1 MWTLSE
7 HQSEHPRQTLRQSRS
22 QLELLV
28 LERTTALQNLS
39 HRLLR
44 VQDDERRRV
53 ARDLHDSAGQT
64 LTALKIS
71 VVLLQRKL
79 ENDKP
84 TCDELAGM
92 ARLVDEALQEI
103 RTTSYLLH
111 PPMLDENG
119 FVSAAQWYIEGF
131 AKRSGMKV
139 RTDFAPAVERLPDAI
154 EIALFRVLQ
163 ECLTNVHRHSGTSEV
178 DIHLHRD
185 CQAVILE
192 VRDYGRGIPEKR
204 LSQMSRLLQNSG
216 VGLAGMRER
225 LNELRGGL
233 EIETADPGTRVRAII
248 PLFPE
253 LRQFPRD
260 SFVAGGQLPVAPSNP
275 PAHRQAI

>member
-1 MWTLSE
+1 
-7 HQSEHPRQTLRQSRS
+7 
-22 QLELLV
+22 
-28 LERTTALQNLS
+28 
-39 HRLLR
+39 
-44 VQDDERRRV
+44 
-53 ARDLHDSAGQT
+53 
-64 LTALKIS
+64 
-71 VVLLQRKL
+71 
-79 ENDKP
+79 
-84 TCDELAGM
+84 
-92 ARLVDEALQEI
+92 
-103 RTTSYLLH
+103 
-111 PPMLDENG
+111 
-119 FVSAAQWYIEGF
+119 
-131 AKRSGMKV
+131 
-139 RTDFAPAVERLPDAI
+139 
-154 EIALFRVLQ
+154 
-163 ECLTNVHRHSGTSEV
+163 
-178 DIHLHRD
+178 
-185 CQAVILE
+185 VILE